1 MVARLLLRA
10 ELRRGLR
17 AHLAVVAMLAGVA
30 AALTLAA
37 VIGRMAQAPWERTW
51 QATGSPHLTLFG
63 QDRATLEERCA
74 STGRRRRPGS
84 LDTGFVGVHAGRYH
98 VETRLQEM
106 PPPGVGRPAVVEG
119 TADGLLFE
127 RSFARRLGVGPGDT
141 VTFDTRSGPRTERIT
156 GLAVVYD
163 QDAVSV
169 LPAGR
174 HVRPGRAARRASSRR
189 TDRASRSSTSGSPT
203 PTRRPRSPTGC
214 RRSAGERRETGA
226 VAWQQQR
233 EDVGE
238 RYESTQIALELLS
251 ALLLLCAAPIVATLV
266 SERILARGRELA
278 ILRAGGLT
286 PRRDRDAQRRS
297 STACW
302 ARSAVCWA

>member
-63 QDRATLEERCA
+63 QDRATLEDVRVDGKTA
-74 STGRRRRPGS
+74 SSGT
-84 LDTGFVGVHAGRYH
+84 LDSGFVGVHAGRYH

-119 TADGLLFE
+119 NADGLLFE

-174 HVRPGRAARRASSRR
+174 RRSARARCSTRSSRR
-189 TDRASRSSTSGSPT
+189 TGRASRSSTSGSPT
-203 PTRRPRSPTGC
+203 PPRRPPSPTGC
-214 RRSAGERRETGA
+214 RPARASGGRPAPEPGSSSARTSVSATRAPRS
-226 VAWQQQR
+226 
-233 EDVGE
+233 
-238 RYESTQIALELLS
+238 
-251 ALLLLCAAPIVATLV
+251 
-266 SERILARGRELA
+266 
-278 ILRAGGLT
+278 
-286 PRRDRDAQRRS
+286 RS
-297 STACW
+297 SC
-302 ARSAVCWA
+302 